1 MGGLQENGGLPLF
14 SPEGR
19 TYSPPVKQ
27 AVVCLR
33 HRALSEGDFAFC
45 GKRQTMPQHLRMLLS
60 SSARL
65 GKYRRFNRRY
75 FPTACANLPPAA
87 LPQKWTGV
95 QPVHFLFYKRET
107 EKRKRGERTM
117 AIYHLEAKVVSR
129 GAGRSAV
136 AASAYLSCSRLY
148 NDYDR
153 IQHDYT
159 KKQGLVWQEVFL
171 PEYAPQ
177 EWQDRE
183 KLWNAVEEVET
194 AKDSRLARE
203 FVVALPIE
211 LNREEQI
218 ELLQEFIREQF
229 VADGM
234 CADAAI
240 HDTDGRNP
248 HAHILLTVR
257 PLDEQGHWQ
266 YKTEKEYLCMRNGE
280 ERGFTAAE
288 FKAAQNERWEKQYP
302 YKVGKKKVYMVPS
315 EADAQGLAR
324 ADKHPKSTRY
334 GRQNP
339 ISERWNSEEQLAA
352 WRAVWAD
359 VSNRCLERAGHEER
373 IDHRSH
379 ADRDLTEQPTIH
391 EGVVARALE
400 KKGIISDRCEINRQI
415 KADNALL
422 RELKA
427 TVKKLMQTVKNSVP
441 AIAEAMEKLRG
452 SMLIFSY
459 QLRHIGIGKHNI
471 GRRVK
476 AIKPELERYTGLVQQ
491 IKAKSKECK
500 NLLAEK
506 KETPF
511 YQIPKLHDLSR
522 RIAELTEELE
532 ELNTEKEMLLRS
544 LDCADDT
551 GISSVKKD
559 IAAMESA
566 LKKLEAQEAKYSAEL
581 DAALKEYSG
590 LKEQASEFDA
600 GELMEARLSIRGEKE
615 RSAVTRVQDAYGEKY
630 DSLMMFDSKRDVA
643 NLLHE
648 EAEAHSVRERLRQKQ
663 QTKTQ
668 RQRKPKHYEQE
679 R

>member
-1 MGGLQENGGLPLF
+1 
-14 SPEGR
+14 
-19 TYSPPVKQ
+19 
-27 AVVCLR
+27 
-33 HRALSEGDFAFC
+33 
-45 GKRQTMPQHLRMLLS
+45 
-60 SSARL
+60 
-65 GKYRRFNRRY
+65 
-75 FPTACANLPPAA
+75 
-87 LPQKWTGV
+87 
-95 QPVHFLFYKRET
+95 
-107 EKRKRGERTM
+107 M

-148 NDYDR
+148 NDYDG

-159 KKQGLVWQEVFL
+159 KKQGLVWQQIFL

-218 ELLQEFIREQF
+218 ELLQEFVREQF

-240 HDTDGRNP
+240 HDTDGHNP

-257 PLDEQGHWQ
+257 PLDEQDKWQ

-288 FKAAQNERWEKQYP
+288 FKTAQNEGWEKQYP
-302 YKVGKKKVYMVPS
+302 YKVGKKKVYMTPS
-315 EADAQGLAR
+315 AAEAQGLVR

-352 WRAVWAD
+352 WRAAWAD
-359 VSNRCLERAGHEER
+359 VSNRHLERAGREER
-373 IDHRSH
+373 IDHRSN
-379 ADRDLTEQPTIH
+379 AARGLDEIPTIH
-391 EGVVARALE
+391 EGAAAQTLE
-400 KKGIISDRCEINRQI
+400 RKGIISDRCELNRQI
-415 KADNALL
+415 RADNALL

-427 TVKKLMQTVKNSVP
+427 AARKLAQAVKNTLPS
-441 AIAEAMEKLRG
+441 IAEAMEKLRAD
-452 SMLIFSY
+452 MIVFRY
-459 QLRHIGIGKHNI
+459 QLRHIGR
-471 GRRVK
+471 GRQRMKDYIHAVQPK
-476 AIKPELERYTGLVQQ
+476 LVRYTELVQE
-491 IKAKSKECK
+491 IRSKSKERK
-500 NLLAEK
+500 SLLAEK

-511 YQIPKLHDLSR
+511 YLIPKQHELSR

-532 ELNTEKEMLLRS
+532 ELKSEKDMLLHS
-544 LDCADDT
+544 LECTDDA
-551 GISSVKKD
+551 GIAAVKKD
-559 IAAMESA
+559 IPTMEAA
-566 LKKLEAQEAKYSAEL
+566 LKKLVQQEEKYTAEL
-581 DAALKEYSG
+581 NNALQQYAE
-590 LKEQASEFDA
+590 LKEQSAEFAPD
-600 GELMEARLSIRGEKE
+600 ELQDARLTLRPAME
-615 RSAVTRVQDAYGEKY
+615 RSAVDRVQSAYGDKY
-630 DSLMMFDSKRDVA
+630 DPLMMYDGKRDVA
-643 NLLHE
+643 DLLNE
-648 EAEAHSVRERLRQKQ
+648 EIKVQSVREFLRKKQ
-663 QTKTQ
+663 QQ
-668 RQRKPKHYEQE
+668 KPQGERSPKQAHREQE